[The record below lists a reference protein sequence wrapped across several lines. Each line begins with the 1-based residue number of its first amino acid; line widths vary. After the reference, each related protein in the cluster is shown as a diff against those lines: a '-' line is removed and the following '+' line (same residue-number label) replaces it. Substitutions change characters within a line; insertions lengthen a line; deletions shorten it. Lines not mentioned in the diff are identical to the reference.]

1 MKLKFKKGN
10 TVKVISGDDR
20 GKSGEII
27 EIFKDRYRATVKG
40 LNMVKKHTK
49 PTKEKKGGIVSV
61 EQSIHLS
68 NLLVEVAD
76 KKKLGKKEETKAS
89 AKPKTKEKSSV
100 KKVKKDSKKKDIKKN
115 IKPIKKNSEKKDTK
129 KTSKTTKK
137 KGK

>member
-49 PTKEKKGGIVSV
+49 PTKEKKGGIISV

-68 NLLVEVAD
+68 NLLVEIAD
-76 KKKLGKKEETKAS
+76 KKKLGKKEVSKVSVKT
-89 AKPKTKEKSSV
+89 KTKEKSSV

-115 IKPIKKNSEKKDTK
+115 IKPTKKNSEKKNIK
-129 KTSKTTKK
+129 KNSKTTKK

>member
-49 PTKEKKGGIVSV
+49 PTKEKKGGIISV

-89 AKPKTKEKSSV
+89 AKTKTKEKSSV

-115 IKPIKKNSEKKDTK
+115 IKPIKKNSEKRDTK

>member
-115 IKPIKKNSEKKDTK
+115 IKPTKKNSEKKDTK

>member
-49 PTKEKKGGIVSV
+49 PTKEKKGGIISV

-76 KKKLGKKEETKAS
+76 KKKLGKKK
-89 AKPKTKEKSSV
+89 KPKCQLSRKQKR
-100 KKVKKDSKKKDIKKN
+100 N
-115 IKPIKKNSEKKDTK
+115 LL
-129 KTSKTTKK
+129 
-137 KGK
+137 

>member
-49 PTKEKKGGIVSV
+49 PTKEKKGGIISV

-76 KKKLGKKEETKAS
+76 KKKLGKKEETKIS
-89 AKPKTKEKSSV
+89 VKPKSKEKPPT
-100 KKVKKDSKKKDIKKN
+100 KKLKKDTKKKDVKKN
-115 IKPIKKNSEKKDTK
+115 IKPTKKNSEKK
-129 KTSKTTKK
+129 
-137 KGK
+137 GK

>member
-10 TVKVISGDDR
+10 TVKVISGEDR

-49 PTKEKKGGIVSV
+49 PTKEKKGGIISV

-89 AKPKTKEKSSV
+89 VKPKAKEKSSV

>member
-49 PTKEKKGGIVSV
+49 PTKEKKGGIISV

-89 AKPKTKEKSSV
+89 VKPKAKEKSSV

-115 IKPIKKNSEKKDTK
+115 IKPIKKNSEKKDTE

>member
-49 PTKEKKGGIVSV
+49 PTKEKKGGIISV

-89 AKPKTKEKSSV
+89 VKPKAKEKSSV
-100 KKVKKDSKKKDIKKN
+100 KKVKKDSKKKHIKKN

>member
-10 TVKVISGDDR
+10 TVKIISGDDR

-49 PTKEKKGGIVSV
+49 PTKEKKGGIISV

-76 KKKLGKKEETKAS
+76 KKKLGKKEETKVS
-89 AKPKTKEKSSV
+89 VKPKAKEKSSV

-115 IKPIKKNSEKKDTK
+115 IKPIKKNSEKKDTE

>member
-49 PTKEKKGGIVSV
+49 PTKEKKGGIISV

-68 NLLVEVAD
+68 NLLVEVAN

-89 AKPKTKEKSSV
+89 VKSKAKEKSSV

-129 KTSKTTKK
+129 KTSKKTKK

>member
-10 TVKVISGDDR
+10 TVKVISGDDK

-49 PTKEKKGGIVSV
+49 PTKEKKGGIISV

-89 AKPKTKEKSSV
+89 VKPKAKEKSSV
-100 KKVKKDSKKKDIKKN
+100 KKVKKNSKKKDIKKN
-115 IKPIKKNSEKKDTK
+115 IKPTKKNSEKKDTK

>member
-49 PTKEKKGGIVSV
+49 PTKEKKGGIISV

-89 AKPKTKEKSSV
+89 IKPKAKEKSSV

>member
-10 TVKVISGDDR
+10 TVKIISGDDR

-49 PTKEKKGGIVSV
+49 PTKEKKGGIISV

-76 KKKLGKKEETKAS
+76 KKKLGKKEEAKAS
-89 AKPKTKEKSSV
+89 VKPKAKEKSSVKKV

-115 IKPIKKNSEKKDTK
+115 IKPTKKNSEKKI
-129 KTSKTTKK
+129 SKTTKK